1 MAIQATRVLQHQTR
15 IPPNGTTTSS
25 TNVDAASTTVPTEN
39 GISED
44 PWIKRQQQQQ
54 QQQQQQLQQQQQQPQ
69 LDIPTSSAAV
79 SILSLPSAP
88 ANVLPMPPTM
98 GNSKKMEKIMV
109 NG

>member
-15 IPPNGTTTSS
+15 IPPNGTTSS

-54 QQQQQQLQQQQQQPQ
+54 QQLQQQQQQQPQ

-98 GNSKKMEKIMV
+98 GN
-109 NG
+109 NGYLSIKFG